1 MLNRDRVNNP
11 ILNRRGTRN
20 RILDLAFC
28 QLPSTIASSGKSK
41 FQRFPKGYQLKVY
54 TQIYQLNLFHHLP
67 RI

>member
-1 MLNRDRVNNP
+1 MLNRVNNP
-11 ILNRRGTRN
+11 ILNRRVTTD
-20 RILDLAFC
+20 RILDLAFR
-28 QLPSTIASSGKSK
+28 QLPNTIASSGKLK